1 MSFKTYFFAIAFVAF
16 SNVNYAQK
24 ATDTIPKEQSVD
36 DLLNNLEA
44 EKKPT
49 KELVY
54 NAFKSSRVING
65 HSLEMIGAG
74 VLDFRILHRFGS
86 VKTGAY
92 ALFGLDNA
100 TMRMGYDYGVTKDFT
115 VGIGRSTNNKEY
127 DGFLKYRLKQ
137 QSIGEKA
144 FPMSIVAVAG
154 MTYFTTKW
162 PNPAIR
168 NYNTSRLGYYGQL
181 IVGKKVNDNF
191 TFQLAPTIV
200 HRNLVELATDA
211 NDLISLGIG
220 TRIKL
225 SNRMAFIIDAFPAI
239 SGARSGYNQM
249 PLSVGIDIET
259 GGHVF
264 QLHFSNATGMN
275 EKAFI
280 TETTQKWGKGEFN
293 FGFNLSRVFT
303 IKKNKA
309 TSY

>member
-1 MSFKTYFFAIAFVAF
+1 MTIKAILLLVVVTVFT
-16 SNVNYAQK
+16 SGMYAQK
-24 ATDTIPKEQSVD
+24 TADTIPKEQSVD
-36 DLLNNLEA
+36 DLLNNLES
-44 EKKPT
+44 EQKPT

-65 HSLEMIGAG
+65 HSIEMIGEG
-74 VLDFRILHRFGS
+74 VLDFRILHRFGA
-86 VKTGAY
+86 VNTGAY
-92 ALFGLDNA
+92 ALYGLDNA
-100 TMRMGYDYGVTKDFT
+100 TMRMGFDYGVTNNFT
-115 VGIGRSTNNKEY
+115 IGIGRSTMNKEY
-127 DGFLKYRLKQ
+127 DGFLKYRIKQ
-137 QSIGEKA
+137 QSKGEKA
-144 FPMSIVAVAG
+144 FPVSIVAVGG

-162 PNPAIR
+162 PDPTIR
-168 NYNTSRLGYYGQL
+168 NYNTSRMGYYGQL
-181 IVGKKVNDNF
+181 IVGSKVNDNF
-191 TFQLAPTIV
+191 TIQLAPTIV
-200 HRNLVELATDA
+200 HRNLVQLATDN

-225 SNRMAFIIDAFPAI
+225 SHRMAFIVDAFPAI

-249 PLSVGIDIET
+249 PLSVGVDIET

-309 TSY
+309 TSI